1 MSEITERLKT
11 AIADRYTAEL
21 VPGELFS
28 IQSTIVEQVASALGG
43 PLGAHDAPGSS
54 LRPDR
59 TAGGRAARGW
69 IAGSDR

>member
-28 IQSTIVEQVASALGG
+28 IQSTIVEQVASALGVT
-43 PLGAHDAPGSS
+43 LRRALMLAFVRLAS
-54 LRPDR
+54 LACGD
-59 TAGGRAARGW
+59 GRIQPA
-69 IAGSDR
+69 